1 MSTVAQMLWI
11 IESRFREPLTLDDIV
26 EVTGKSKSYLS
37 RAFPM
42 STGYSISA
50 YLRARRLT
58 EAAKTLADGAP
69 DILSVAL
76 EAGYGSHE
84 AFTRAFRDQFGITP
98 EELRRQ
104 RCLDTIQLVE
114 PQRMDIT
121 TAVTLS
127 EPRIEARP
135 RLHMAGLGQ
144 RFNMNKVAGIP
155 AQWQQFQPYIGNIDG
170 AVPGAAYGVI
180 GEMSDA
186 RDDFDYFS
194 AVEVREGSDVQP
206 ELKQITL
213 PALTWARFT
222 HDGDVTTIRSTI
234 GAASE
239 WLARHNRELSATP
252 FCMLEY
258 YGPGFDP
265 ATGRGD
271 IEIWFPLKQ

>member
-26 EVTGKSKSYLS
+26 DVTGKSKSYLS

-98 EELRRQ
+98 EELRRK

-121 TAVTLS
+121 TAVTLA
-127 EPRIEARP
+127 EPRIEPRP
-135 RLHMAGLGQ
+135 RMHMAGLGQ
-144 RFNMNKVAGIP
+144 RFEMNKVAGIP
-155 AQWQQFQPYIGNIDG
+155 AQWQQFQPYIGHIDG
-170 AVPGAAYGVI
+170 AIPGAAYGVI

-186 RDDFDYFS
+186 RDDFDYFA
-194 AVEVREGSDVQP
+194 AVEVRSGSDVQP

-213 PALTWARFT
+213 PALTWARFI
-222 HDGDVTTIRSTI
+222 HEGDVTTIRSSI

-258 YGPGFDP
+258 YGPRFDP
-265 ATGRGD
+265 TTGRGD
-271 IEIWFPLKQ
+271 IEIWFPLRD